1 MAKEDKIFN
10 NRYNTGEINY
20 EPFPKMRID
29 LPENFDI
36 LEEYQAHELQKVLL
50 EIFQAAPFFE
60 TLTNN
65 RKVPKGESCKI
76 FYHFEDE
83 LNKRAEMR
91 LMDKFI
97 IVADFMEMSYEVLY
111 KEISIKHKE
120 TLLKEMDDEYGIFK
134 KRNIHRLF

>member
-29 LPENFDI
+29 LPENYDV
-36 LEEYQAHELQKVLL
+36 LDEYQSHELQKQLL
-50 EIFQAAPFFE
+50 EIFKAAPFYENFLN
-60 TLTNN
+60 T
-65 RKVPKGESCKI
+65 RKIPKGESCKI

-83 LNKRAEMR
+83 LTKIREMR
-91 LMDKFI
+91 LMEKFI
-97 IVADFMEMSYEVLY
+97 VVADFMEMSYETLY

>member
-29 LPENFDI
+29 LPENYDV
-36 LEEYQAHELQKVLL
+36 LDEYQAHELQKQLL

-60 TLTNN
+60 NFTNT
-65 RKVPKGESCKI
+65 RKIPKGESCKI
-76 FYHFEDE
+76 FYHFEEE
-83 LNKRAEMR
+83 LNKRGDMR

-111 KEISIKHKE
+111 KEVSIKHKE

>member
-10 NRYNTGEINY
+10 NRYNTGEISY

-29 LPENFDI
+29 LPENFDV

-60 TLTNN
+60 AFTNN
-65 RKVPKGESCKI
+65 RKIPKGESCKI
-76 FYHFEDE
+76 FYHFEEE
-83 LNKRAEMR
+83 LNKRGDMR

-111 KEISIKHKE
+111 KEVSIKHKE